1 MDPSSSPPHDDVK
14 HPSRRAR
21 TARLL
26 DDARGWHLEAPGEA
40 MAAAVRCEVAARADG
55 DAAGVARA
63 LALQGMIT
71 LNRGGLRPAFTLAAE
86 ASAEVAAGGA
96 GADPAAVVEVAALE
110 AHLGF
115 FSGSYR
121 EALAQAQR
129 AIAVADLAGDDA
141 LRLYARRCACLVF
154 GNLDAPE
161 WPERLDEMLSM
172 ALSHG
177 SAWEEA
183 MSRNDLA
190 HRRREKGAYD
200 EAMAEIGRALEAAGR
215 MAPRNGFARGVALC
229 TRAEIH
235 LAAGRALEALTDARA
250 AMASLGI
257 ADTPNPYIYGMSVCV
272 EVRALLD
279 AGLPD
284 DAWRAGREAID
295 RLGASVPQARSMILA
310 DVAKALHQAGHG
322 DDAYRALAESAE
334 LERLAYRELTELQR
348 DFERAV
354 IEQETARREAEQL
367 SAKNRELEATLDELA
382 ATHRELESVQGQL
395 REQAERDWLTGLYN
409 RRYLDETL
417 ARMRDDVL
425 HAPLSLAILD
435 LDHFKAIN
443 DRHGHHVGDLVLTR
457 AAELLKENVRGS
469 DVVARAGG
477 EEFVVVMP
485 FTDAT
490 DAAVCAERLRTAIA
504 TERWPAIAPDL
515 AITISIGLVT
525 SSTTS
530 DVETT
535 FRLADR
541 RLYAAKSA
549 GRNRIDATSFA
560 AA

>member
-1 MDPSSSPPHDDVK
+1 MDPSSPPVEND
-14 HPSRRAR
+14 PSRRAE

-26 DDARGWHLEAPGEA
+26 DDVRSWHHEAPGEA
-40 MAAAVRCEVAARADG
+40 MAIALRCEVAARAGG

-86 ASAEVAAGGA
+86 ASAEVATGGA
-96 GADPAAVVEVAALE
+96 AGDDPAAVVEVAALE

-121 EALAQAQR
+121 EALTQAQR
-129 AIAVADLAGDDA
+129 GIAVADLAGDNG

-161 WPERLDEMLSM
+161 WPERLDEMLAM

-177 SAWEEA
+177 NAWEEA

-190 HRRREKGAYD
+190 HRRREEGAHD
-200 EAMAEIGRALEAAGR
+200 AALAEITGALEAADR
-215 MAPRNGFARGVALC
+215 IAPRNSFARSVALC

-235 LAAGRALEALTDARA
+235 LAAARPLDALADARA
-250 AMASLGI
+250 AMASLS
-257 ADTPNPYIYGMSVCV
+257 AVDKPNPYIYGMSVCV
-272 EVRALLD
+272 EVRALLE
-279 AGLPD
+279 AGRPD
-284 DAWRAGREAID
+284 EAWRAGREAVE
-295 RLGASVPQARSMILA
+295 RLGESVPQARSMILA
-310 DVAKALHQAGHG
+310 DVASALNQAGRG

-354 IEQETARREAEQL
+354 IEQATARREAEQV
-367 SAKNRELEATLDELA
+367 SAKNRELQATLEELA
-382 ATHRELESVQGQL
+382 ATHRELETLQEQL
-395 REQAERDWLTGLYN
+395 RDQAERDWLTGLYN
-409 RRYLDETL
+409 RRYLDVTL
-417 ARMRDDVL
+417 RRMRDDVL
-425 HAPLSLAILD
+425 HAPLSLAVLD
-435 LDHFKAIN
+435 LDHFKSIN
-443 DRHGHHVGDLVLTR
+443 DRYGHHVGDRVLAR
-457 AAELLKENVRGS
+457 AAQLLKDNVRAS
-469 DVVARAGG
+469 DIVARAGG

-485 FTDAT
+485 WT
-490 DAAVCAERLRTAIA
+490 DAADASACAERLRTAIA
-504 TERWPAIAPDL
+504 CDDWSAIAPEL
-515 AITISIGLVT
+515 SITTSIGLVT

-530 DVETT
+530 DVDGT

-549 GRNRIDATSFA
+549 GRNRIDSSSFA